1 MKKNIFIIAII
12 LASGLISGYVAY
24 IATEYLIKGSMQN
37 KEKYVYYDIDVS
49 DMLHNYH
56 NDSILSNYLYEP
68 TYKGKIENEYIAYQF
83 SRVIFCNIYGKENID
98 KKKPFIITLCNNN
111 IWVVEAIIKNS
122 GKRTMFIEKA
132 TGRVIK
138 LKSL

>member
-12 LASGLISGYVAY
+12 IACGLISSYVAY

-37 KEKYVYYDIDVS
+37 KEKYVYYNIDVS

-56 NDSILSNYLYEP
+56 NDSILSNYLYDP
-68 TYKGKIENEYIAYQF
+68 TYKGKIENEDIAYKF
-83 SRVIFCNIYGKENID
+83 SNVIFCSIYGKDNID
-98 KKKPFIITLCNNN
+98 KKPFIITLCNNN
-111 IWVVEAIIKNS
+111 IWVVEATIKS
-122 GKRTMFIEKA
+122 IGKRTMFIEKA